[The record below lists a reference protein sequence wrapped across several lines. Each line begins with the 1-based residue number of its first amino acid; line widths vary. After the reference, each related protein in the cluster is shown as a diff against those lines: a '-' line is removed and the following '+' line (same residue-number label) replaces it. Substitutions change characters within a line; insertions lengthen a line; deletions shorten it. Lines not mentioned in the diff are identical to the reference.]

1 MAVYYAICWLTI
13 LKHKKNQGHDMQNNK
28 KGCKIARYKVHR
40 FYINISIFLKSKLI
54 STYLILVV
62 KKFGCFASRI
72 PTKPCYIDYWDI
84 TKRTWLGETN
94 IFTKQQ
100 NCILIYWDCY
110 FLFCYRFWARDFS
123 AKTHSINLKFSD
135 LLGIDLNIVGNI
147 FFWWRHFRFWDIVD
161 FMILIGVFCR

>member
-1 MAVYYAICWLTI
+1 
-13 LKHKKNQGHDMQNNK
+13 MQNNK

-147 FFWWRHFRFWDIVD
+147 FFLMTPLPLLRYRRFYD
-161 FMILIGVFCR
+161 FNRGILSVELFLNYCRY